1 MTSTYADHLRRHGF
15 PGNRGDCWWPEG
27 GRSGVTITELDV
39 DARRAD
45 LLEAW
50 LRKKRADILVVAMP
64 DAGAPAGTGGAARAD
79 LAVARS
85 RARDRARPRY
95 GRPAR
100 GDPRRRAPRA
110 GHGAGTVTGDPRV
123 ERGDLRASGDT
134 CVLVCMGPSRA
145 RSATGRV
152 SICAEQCSR
161 AKTRQ
166 VGLAGLSHLLPGPC
180 GAS

>member
-64 DAGAPAGTGGAARAD
+64 DAGRLLERAGLLEPTWPWRDRVRETERALDTVGRRWGIPVVEPPEPGTARA
-79 LAVARS
+79 R
-85 RARDRARPRY
+85 
-95 GRPAR
+95 
-100 GDPRRRAPRA
+100 
-110 GHGAGTVTGDPRV
+110 
-123 ERGDLRASGDT
+123 
-134 CVLVCMGPSRA
+134 
-145 RSATGRV
+145 
-152 SICAEQCSR
+152 
-161 AKTRQ
+161 
-166 VGLAGLSHLLPGPC
+166 
-180 GAS
+180 